1 MESSLALA
9 IILTFIGIIIFI
21 LISKNDLGVTTLKK
35 DPEAHTTL
43 IGSVAK
49 GIPGTDIL
57 ETGKVK
63 SQKIQLKMQ
72 FTTHED
78 SSEEVIWSLILNNLT
93 SNLSTEASA
102 ATSSFYR
109 TEDGIECS
117 VRKKNGALIASCY
130 SESDRMGKRRWT
142 IDLK

>member
-43 IGSVAK
+43 IGSVTK

-57 ETGKVK
+57 ETGKV
-63 SQKIQLKMQ
+63 QI
-72 FTTHED
+72 TED
-78 SSEEVIWSLILNNLT
+78 S
-93 SNLSTEASA
+93 TENA
-102 ATSSFYR
+102 FH
-109 TEDGIECS
+109 
-117 VRKKNGALIASCY
+117 N
-130 SESDRMGKRRWT
+130 
-142 IDLK
+142 

>member
-1 MESSLALA
+1 
-9 IILTFIGIIIFI
+9 
-21 LISKNDLGVTTLKK
+21 
-35 DPEAHTTL
+35 
-43 IGSVAK
+43 
-49 GIPGTDIL
+49 
-57 ETGKVK
+57 
-63 SQKIQLKMQ
+63 MQ

-78 SSEEVIWSLILNNLT
+78 SSEEVIWSLILNNLPPH
-93 SNLSTEASA
+93 LSYEASA

-117 VRKKNGALIASCY
+117 VRKKNGDLIANCY

>member
-9 IILTFIGIIIFI
+9 IILAFVTIIVFI

-57 ETGKVK
+57 DTGKVQITK
-63 SQKIQLKMQ
+63 
-72 FTTHED
+72 D
-78 SSEEVIWSLILNNLT
+78 
-93 SNLSTEASA
+93 
-102 ATSSFYR
+102 
-109 TEDGIECS
+109 
-117 VRKKNGALIASCY
+117 
-130 SESDRMGKRRWT
+130 
-142 IDLK
+142 

>member
-57 ETGKVK
+57 ETAKVQSTK
-63 SQKIQLKMQ
+63 
-72 FTTHED
+72 D
-78 SSEEVIWSLILNNLT
+78 
-93 SNLSTEASA
+93 STENAVHNS
-102 ATSSFYR
+102 
-109 TEDGIECS
+109 
-117 VRKKNGALIASCY
+117 
-130 SESDRMGKRRWT
+130 
-142 IDLK
+142 

>member
-21 LISKNDLGVTTLKK
+21 LISKNDLGVTILKK

-57 ETGKVK
+57 ETGKVPV
-63 SQKIQLKMQ
+63 SY
-72 FTTHED
+72 TH
-78 SSEEVIWSLILNNLT
+78 LT
-93 SNLSTEASA
+93 LPT
-102 ATSSFYR
+102 
-109 TEDGIECS
+109 ICS
-117 VRKKNGALIASCY
+117 V
-130 SESDRMGKRRWT
+130 
-142 IDLK
+142 